1 MAAKRAHRRNVS
13 RSTAGSMPESA
24 GQTSGSTTESEQD
37 EFDKH
42 KQEMQQSLKD
52 SKEYVEKQGQM
63 FVSRD
68 ERHYRLMNIFDKMQ
82 QKDKLDLDSF
92 YS

>member
-1 MAAKRAHRRNVS
+1 
-13 RSTAGSMPESA
+13 
-24 GQTSGSTTESEQD
+24 
-37 EFDKH
+37 
-42 KQEMQQSLKD
+42 MQQSLKD